1 LGSAALD
8 PLRALDG
15 AAIANAI
22 ETFGVRLRNEGFADA
37 SIRSLFPDLP
47 AAVGH
52 AVTARIRCS
61 TPPPVGYQYT
71 DRTDWWHYIVT
82 VPAPRFVVV
91 EDVDARPGLG
101 GFVGE
106 LHATILRA
114 LDCAGYATNGSV
126 RDVAAVRERVGL
138 PMFATGV
145 AVSHAFAHIVEF
157 GEPVKIGGLRIASG
171 DLLFGDAHGVQSVPP
186 QLVDQI
192 PKVVAG
198 MKAHEREILALCR
211 SPQFSIDA
219 LTQLVRS
226 PR

>member
-1 LGSAALD
+1 VGSAALAA
-8 PLRALDG
+8 LCALDG

-22 ETFGVRLRNEGFADA
+22 ETFGVRLRNEGFADS
-37 SIRSLFPDLP
+37 SIRSLCPDLP
-47 AAVGH
+47 AAAGY

-71 DRTDWWHYIVT
+71 DRTDWWHYIIG

-91 EDVDARPGLG
+91 QDVDERPGLG

-114 LDCAGYATNGSV
+114 LDCVGYATNGSV
-126 RDVAAVRERVGL
+126 RDADAVRARVGL
-138 PMFATGV
+138 PMFASGI
-145 AVSHAFAHIVEF
+145 AVSHAFAHVVEF
-157 GEPVKIGGLRIASG
+157 GEPVQIGGLRVGSG
-171 DLLFGDAHGVQSVPP
+171 DLLFGDRHGLQSVPP
-186 QLVDQI
+186 QLVERI
-192 PKVVAG
+192 PDAAAR
-198 MKAHEREILALCR
+198 MMAHERRIIALCR

-226 PR
+226 SR

>member
-8 PLRALDG
+8 VLRALDG

-22 ETFGVRLRNEGFADA
+22 ETFGVRLRNEGFADG

-47 AAVGH
+47 PAVGH

-71 DRTDWWHYIVT
+71 DRTDWWHYIAT
-82 VPAPRFVVV
+82 VPSPRLVVV
-91 EDVDARPGLG
+91 EDVDESPGLG

-114 LDCAGYATNGSV
+114 LDCVGYATNGAV
-126 RDVAAVRERVGL
+126 RDADAVRARVGL

-157 GEPVKIGGLRIASG
+157 GEPVTIGGLRIASG

>member
-1 LGSAALD
+1 LGSAVLD

-71 DRTDWWHYIVT
+71 DRTDWWHHIVT

-126 RDVAAVRERVGL
+126 RDTAAVRERVGL
-138 PMFATGV
+138 PMFAAGV